1 MGNALSSKV
10 SDFCVEKN
18 INVFREKHPSGDYP
32 MQRMVEDGLSH
43 WAAQNR
49 NIYDTN
55 IVVWFNFGI
64 LHVKNH
70 LK

>member
-1 MGNALSSKV
+1 
-10 SDFCVEKN
+10 
-18 INVFREKHPSGDYP
+18 